1 MRAGNA
7 TRCDVA
13 IIGAG
18 AAGLAAMRALEGQ
31 GFRTCV
37 LEARHRI
44 GGRIHTIRDPSA
56 AHPIELGAEFIHGSA
71 PELYQIIRDARLL
84 STLIEGERWR
94 KRGERL
100 TPIDDF
106 WKRLHQ
112 VFRRLRAT
120 NPDRSFAEFL
130 AEGRGGRGAADA
142 RALARQF
149 VEGFHAADAERISAN
164 ALADGG
170 SPSEDPDEQRL
181 ARMADGYDRVP
192 EWLALDLGDRIKPGT
207 VVERVEWER
216 GAVEVTARD
225 GRSATSALFAA
236 RALIVTVPLGVLLA
250 SPGELGAIAF
260 SPRLSILDETRRR
273 LTMGA
278 VIRVTLRFGER
289 WWTERLSAAR
299 RGATLE
305 SLTFLHGDA
314 GDIRVWWSLYPA
326 YLPVLVGWAGGP
338 AAARLTGLSPDELR
352 DRALSSLAVNFAVSR
367 RRVASRLEGFWTHDW
382 QEDPLSRGAYSHALV
397 GGAKWASRLAR
408 SIDGTIWIA
417 GEGAD
422 PEGRNGTVH
431 GAIASGRRA
440 ARSIARALK

>member
-225 GRSATSALFAA
+225 GRSATSALVAA

-289 WWTERLSAAR
+289 WWTERLTAAP
-299 RGATLE
+299 RGAALE
-305 SLTFLHGDA
+305 SLGFLHGGA

>member
-1 MRAGNA
+1 MSAGSA

-18 AAGLAAMRALEGQ
+18 AAGLAAMRALERQ
-31 GFRTCV
+31 GIRTRV

-71 PELYQIIRDARLL
+71 PGLYQIIRDARLL

-112 VFRRLRAT
+112 VFRRLRAR
-120 NPDRSFAEFL
+120 NRDRSFAEFL
-130 AEGRGGRGAADA
+130 GEGRGGRGAADA

-170 SPSEDPDEQRL
+170 SPSEDPDEQRM
-181 ARMADGYDRVP
+181 ARVADGYDRVA
-192 EWLALDLGDRIKPGT
+192 EWLALDLADRIETGT

-216 GAVEVTARD
+216 GAVEVTARG
-225 GRSATSALFAA
+225 GRSATSTVAA

-260 SPRLSILDETRRR
+260 SPRLSILDDTRRR

-278 VIRVTLRFGER
+278 VIRVTLMFGER
-289 WWTERLSAAR
+289 WWTERLTAAP
-299 RGATLE
+299 RGASLE

-326 YLPVLVGWAGGP
+326 YLPMLVGWAGGP

-397 GGAKWASRLAR
+397 GGADWASRLAR